1 MQTAQLPTTTHYLTI
16 KLISDIHSFMQ
27 LDLFCILEKTLE
39 TEKYFFEPK
48 ALDEAICLHSLSDMS
63 NEVAPE
69 TDK

>member
-1 MQTAQLPTTTHYLTI
+1 MH
-16 KLISDIHSFMQ
+16 